1 VQEQIE
7 EMKKKEERMEKEM
20 GEIQMQNKKLVE
32 PLQKAKDDVEDL
44 RKQLVNYE
52 KDKASLA
59 VGWRRLVSVVCIF
72 VIWGTGRYIF

>member
-1 VQEQIE
+1 
-7 EMKKKEERMEKEM
+7 MKKKEERMEKEM

-72 VIWGTGRYIF
+72 VI